1 MRRDLVTSV
10 VRAAGIID
18 ADYQK
23 LAVWQK
29 AHAVAM
35 DVYRVSKRFPRR
47 DGLILRGQLQ
57 RAALS
62 MPANIAE
69 GAGKVGR
76 VEFARYLEIAL
87 GSASETQYH
96 LLAARDLELLDV
108 AKFDD
113 LSTRVTE
120 VRRMLFGLIK
130 RVRSATTEQQQTS
143 STA

>member
-1 MRRDLVTSV
+1 MQ
-10 VRAAGIID
+10 
-18 ADYQK
+18 DYQK
-23 LAVWQK
+23 LAVWRK

-35 DVYRVSKRFPRR
+35 DIHRACKIFPRR
-47 DGLILRGQLQ
+47 DGLVLRGQLQ

-62 MPANIAE
+62 IPANIAE
-69 GAGKVGR
+69 GAGKLGR

-96 LLAARDLELLDV
+96 LLVARDTELLE
-108 AKFDD
+108 ASNYDD

-130 RVRSATTEQQQTS
+130 RVRSAPPEQQQTS
-143 STA
+143 STAGTST